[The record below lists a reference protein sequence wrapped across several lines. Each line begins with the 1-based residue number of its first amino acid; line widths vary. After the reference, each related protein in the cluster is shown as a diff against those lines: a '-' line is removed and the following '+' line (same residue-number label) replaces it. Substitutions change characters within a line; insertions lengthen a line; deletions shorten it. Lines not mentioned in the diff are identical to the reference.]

1 MTGGLLGGCLTNP
14 HWKMRSTSLLRRV
27 FLWLFV
33 RAFRDLRVLLGG
45 VEGSD
50 VFEMRT
56 GVKEWRL
63 ALVGLQ
69 EVLALVEAPLRSAS
83 GLDVRV
89 GRVTH
94 VYR

>member
-1 MTGGLLGGCLTNP
+1 
-14 HWKMRSTSLLRRV
+14 
-27 FLWLFV
+27 
-33 RAFRDLRVLLGG
+33 
-45 VEGSD
+45 
-50 VFEMRT
+50 MRT

-83 GLDVRV
+83 GLDVWV

-94 VYR
+94 CYG